1 MSKVTLTKKTKLVKP
16 VKLAEEAVSQSQR
29 PLLEKLLLAV
39 PLLFYSY
46 IYFGLR
52 WLDRQLIPVLKN
64 PLGLLL
70 LLAMSASF
78 AWRARLAKAWWLRLV
93 LGGAGLLFLGLT
105 VSLLTRQ
112 AQVLILKEKTAAPL
126 DNQTVKV
133 EAVKTVN
140 QPNFFFSRDQLAAVK
155 VDKAKLQFGVF
166 SLRQGLT
173 FWHTTQFGFAPQ
185 LTVSNKQGYIEFADN
200 LYFGLNPID
209 PKLNKLIPRRPP
221 PRLMLGVGT
230 YPPELE
236 GVFTVPGRQVYFL
249 RLEQGQFQ
257 GKSYNLMSPNYYLW
271 LTNGRLKKPVYR
283 LMAWENNK
291 LIFNRLVKPEQPVQ
305 VKDRTITI
313 GKLAYWV
320 EISKVKDFGLL
331 LILTAFAVI
340 FSGLVGALL
349 TLSWRLWKRFSQ
361 KILT

>member
-1 MSKVTLTKKTKLVKP
+1 MSKVTLTKKEKLVKP
-16 VKLAEEAVSQSQR
+16 VKLTQEAGGR
-29 PLLEKLLLAV
+29 PLAEKLLLAV

-52 WLDRQLIPVLKN
+52 WLDSQLIPLLKN

-70 LLAMSASF
+70 LLSMSASF
-78 AWRARLAKAWWLRLV
+78 VWRARIVKAWGLRLV
-93 LGGAGLLFLGLT
+93 LAGAGLLFLGLT
-105 VSLLTRQ
+105 VSLLSRQ
-112 AQVLILKEKTAAPL
+112 AQVLTLKEKTATVL
-126 DNQTVKV
+126 DNQAVQL

-155 VDKAKLQFGVF
+155 VGNERFQFGVF
-166 SLRQGLT
+166 PLRKGLT
-173 FWHTTQFGFAPQ
+173 FWHTTQFGFAPE
-185 LTVSNKQGYIEFADN
+185 LTISNKQGYVEFADS

-236 GVFTVPGRQVYFL
+236 GVFTLPGSNQVYFL
-249 RLEQGQFQ
+249 RLEQAQFQ
-257 GKSYNLMSPNYYLW
+257 GKNYNLMSPNYYLW

-283 LMAWENNK
+283 LMVWENNK
-291 LIFNRLVKPEQPVQ
+291 LIFSRLVKPNQQVQ
-305 VKDRTITI
+305 VKDKTINI

-320 EISKVKDFGLL
+320 EISKVKDYGLL
-331 LILTAFAVI
+331 LILAAFVAV
-340 FSGLVGALL
+340 FSGLFWACLAFC
-349 TLSWRLWKRFSQ
+349 WRLWQRFSQ
-361 KILT
+361 AA